1 MDMYNPTLIERLG
14 LHESFNALE
23 PSTLQGKVIYEK
35 YGKMLEASESVTH
48 FHNFMLECLG
58 SNDLV
63 LRNWAQVTSNNI
75 SVTDPNGWK
84 FNVIM
89 ERLEHSG
96 VGINEMTVDQ
106 LNYLRFYDENRLTE
120 AISQGAF
127 KNNMHIGALKEM
139 YESITG
145 DIKAR
150 KLSEGHVRFTPIS
163 YVEIKEGKKYFTLG
177 NKIFEDSATGVVA
190 VDAAPSQAFANA
202 NAAIDAIPY
211 NPEVDEFELD
221 FLPGAVNVN
230 TFGEINKDKE
240 PWTVQQ
246 VHDMVNQELEQ
257 DSLSDQQK
265 MQESVLCDHFTCL
278 MENFENLVKLDNVIA
293 VTNIHSHN
301 TTYLLE
307 HSTGWYVINQNGI
320 AHKSARLSE
329 ALQSFN
335 TYSGTR
341 LNEAQLHVKLNE
353 EQEVIDSVNKQRD
366 NLKQEAEKY
375 QQIIDQCNEEQ
386 KFCEKD
392 SPRYQEFESIKQD
405 AEEARKILNQT
416 IDQLK

>member
-1 MDMYNPTLIERLG
+1 MDMYNPTIIERLG
-14 LHESFNALE
+14 LYESFNSLE

-63 LRNWAQVTSNNI
+63 LRNWAQITSNNI
-75 SVTDPNGWK
+75 STTDPNGWK
-84 FNVIM
+84 FNIIM

-106 LNYLRFYDENRLTE
+106 LKYLRSYDEDHLIE
-120 AISQGAF
+120 AISNGAF
-127 KNNMHIGALKEM
+127 RNNMHVGALKEM

-150 KLSEGHVRFTPIS
+150 KLAEGHVRFTPIS

-177 NKIFEDSATGVVA
+177 HKIFEDSSAGIAPVA
-190 VDAAPSQAFANA
+190 NAPSQPFANA
-202 NAAIDAIPY
+202 NAAIDAIPF
-211 NPEVDEFELD
+211 NPEADEFQLD

-246 VHDMVNQELEQ
+246 VQDMVKQELEK
-257 DSLSDQQK
+257 DELSDQQK

-278 MENFENLVKLDNVIA
+278 MENFENLVKLDNVIG
-293 VTNIHSHN
+293 VTNSISHN
-301 TTYLLE
+301 TTYLVE
-307 HSTGWYVINQNGI
+307 HATGWYVINQDGI
-320 AHKSARLSE
+320 VSKSTRLSE

-335 TYSGTR
+335 AYSGTR
-341 LNEAQLHVKLNE
+341 LNEAALHVKLNE
-353 EQEVIDSVNKQRD
+353 EQQVIDSVNQQRD
-366 NLKQEAEKY
+366 NLKQESQKY
-375 QQIIDQCNEEQ
+375 QDLIDQCNEEM
-386 KFCEKD
+386 KFCESGSD
-392 SPRYQEFESIKQD
+392 RYKEFESIKQQ